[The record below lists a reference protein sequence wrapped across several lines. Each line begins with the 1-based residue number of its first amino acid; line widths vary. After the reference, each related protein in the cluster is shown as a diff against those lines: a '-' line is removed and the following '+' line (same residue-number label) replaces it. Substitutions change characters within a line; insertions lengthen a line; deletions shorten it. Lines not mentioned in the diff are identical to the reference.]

1 MSYLLKER
9 IAEAGNYGGS
19 RPASQIKYLVIHY
32 TGNDGDTAEG
42 NGSYFAN
49 NRVSASAHYF
59 VDDDTVVRS
68 VPDLR
73 IAWAVGGRL
82 WADTADTGGGTLYG
96 TVTNANSIS
105 VELCDTE
112 EDGSYRP
119 SDATLDNAVSL
130 CRALMRKYDIPIE
143 RVCRHFDVTGK
154 YCPVY
159 FMDSVKWAAFKSRLE
174 DKSMDNTPAMYAA
187 EAVAWAQENG
197 ILRGDDTGDLKLSE
211 PLTRQQF
218 IAMLHRYHLW
228 LTGRMSNL

>member
-19 RPASQIKYLVIHY
+19 RPAFQIQYLVIHY

-49 NRVSASAHYF
+49 NRVKASAHYF
-59 VDDDTVVRS
+59 VDDDSVVRS

-82 WADTADTGGGTLYG
+82 WADVSETGGGSLYG
-96 TVTNANSIS
+96 AVTNANSIS
-105 VELCDTE
+105 VELCGTAGNGTRRASE
-112 EDGSYRP
+112 
-119 SDATLDNAVSL
+119 ATLENAVSL
-130 CRALMRKYDIPIE
+130 CRALMKQYDIPIE

-154 YCPVY
+154 HCPAY
-159 FMDSVKWAAFKSRLE
+159 FMDYAKWAAFKSRLE
-174 DKSMDNTPAMYAA
+174 DEPMDNTPALYAK
-187 EAVAWAQENG
+187 EAVLWAQENG
-197 ILRGDDTGDLKLSE
+197 ILRGDANGDLKLSE

-218 IAMLHRYHLW
+218 VTMLHRYHVW
-228 LTGRMSNL
+228 LTDRMSCL